1 MRKALFIIATTCVVL
16 AVELFF
22 LGIYFTYC
30 FAFADCGRNGI
41 PTHKVSDADFM
52 VNGVSPVL
60 AAIMLQSKAF
70 LEQSTRLVDKSGG
83 FLYARV
89 NCSKVIPVIGSET
102 RHSLCA
108 PWHYPLEINPKFPT
122 KARERLVY
130 VIGKRRFDL
139 GFMEKFRIVT
149 NQQLGER
156 FVEENARLYQTGGS
170 LKEIIDQHD
179 DNKNVEIFIYNLE
192 ENPTRLVLSLTT
204 PIYACQ
210 LLITIRQKHLPVLE
224 SLIKQLTKSLYFLFA
239 ETRTENGDLYSV
251 SFIRHSCRLKYEFSD
266 PYFVRWKSEVLRRNK
281 MSPPNSP
288 AAAETSTSTTDT
300 GVTAPVEVGG
310 ADRMKLEGDQHF
322 EVKSYEKAAQ
332 CYSSAIGIEQ
342 SAVIF
347 LSRAEAY
354 LYLKKFT
361 HARKDALTVLDMEQ
375 SNEKAQRIYIMSLIG
390 LGRKAEALLE
400 LKNLFLMQKGTHN
413 YTLYELI
420 DIHSLKQP
428 LRPSTAEKEEN
439 GNIKVWQL
447 GIFEDD
453 DDCVISANA
462 FTSEKQNL
470 QYASLAGIQQKLSP
484 KVHKRIEHFWLNNI
498 EIDEKLMETLRS
510 FDPVCWSGRIDLKYV
525 HFSEPDM
532 LQHFEEMF
540 DKILQPYELY
550 LGHIAG
556 FDNDY
561 FFKAINRLQGL
572 KYCDSVN
579 LNSEYVEGQMDL
591 NDLVQF
597 LHSQTNENEVRQRML
612 IIGVKQIGEHSITD
626 VFNALQEKFK
636 EDSGKQPFRLRIY
649 GGPRVTKQV
658 IPNEQTSELLYM
670 YPSKFGTDIVRAAI
684 DDFKL

>member
-1 MRKALFIIATTCVVL
+1 M
-16 AVELFF
+16 
-22 LGIYFTYC
+22 G
-30 FAFADCGRNGI
+30 
-41 PTHKVSDADFM
+41 
-52 VNGVSPVL
+52 NGVSPVL
-60 AAIMLQSKAF
+60 AAIMLQSKVF
-70 LEQSTRLVDKSGG
+70 LEQSTHLVDKSDG

-89 NCSKVIPVIGSET
+89 NCSKIIPVIGTET

-156 FVEENARLYQTGGS
+156 FVEENARLYHTGGS
-170 LKEIIDQHD
+170 LKEIIDQRD
-179 DNKNVEIFIYNLE
+179 DNKNVEIFIYELE
-192 ENPTRLVLSLTT
+192 ENPTPLVLSLTT

-210 LLITIRQKHLPVLE
+210 LLITIRQKHLPILE
-224 SLIKQLTKSLYFLFA
+224 TLIKQLTKALYFLFA
-239 ETRTENGDLYSV
+239 ETRKGNGDLYSV

-266 PYFVRWKSEVLRRNK
+266 PYFV
-281 MSPPNSP
+281 
-288 AAAETSTSTTDT
+288 
-300 GVTAPVEVGG
+300 
-310 ADRMKLEGDQHF
+310 
-322 EVKSYEKAAQ
+322 
-332 CYSSAIGIEQ
+332 SSAIGIEQ

-347 LSRAEAY
+347 LRRAETF
-354 LYLKKFT
+354 LYLEKFSG
-361 HARKDALTVLDMEQ
+361 ARKDALTVLDMEQ
-375 SNEKAQRIYIMSLIG
+375 NNEKAQRIYIMSLIG

-413 YTLYELI
+413 YSLYELI
-420 DIHSLKQP
+420 DIHNLKEP
-428 LRPSTAEKEEN
+428 LRPSTAGNEEN
-439 GNIKVWQL
+439 GNLKVWQF

-510 FDPVCWSGRIDLKYV
+510 FDPICWSGRIDLKYV
-525 HFSEPDM
+525 QFSEPDM

-540 DKILQPYELY
+540 EKILQPYELY

-572 KYCDSVN
+572 QNCDSVN

-597 LHSQTNENEVRQRML
+597 LHFQTNENEGRQRML

-636 EDSGKQPFRLRIY
+636 EDSRKQPFRLRIY